1 MRSFYAAGA
10 PPMLRLAAAAQ
21 ALEAAGLVAA
31 AGFQVAEV
39 ASGHAYQKSSGI
51 GLAVLELITAALLA
65 WIASAIA
72 RMRPWGRTPGV
83 MTQICVALLAL
94 VLLQGGQY
102 AWGVPALVLA
112 VFGLA
117 GLFHPASLRALRR
130 PAPAPEPSPLSKPV
144 PPKKPAPKKPAPKKP
159 APKKPAPKKQ
169 AAAGSKRK

>member
-10 PPMLRLAAAAQ
+10 PPMLRLTAAAQ
-21 ALEAAGLVAA
+21 AVEAAGLVVA
-31 AGFQVAEV
+31 AGFQAAEV
-39 ASGHAYQKSSGI
+39 ASGHAYQTSSGI
-51 GLAVLELITAALLA
+51 GLAVLEVITAALLA

-112 VFGLA
+112 VFGLT
-117 GLFHPASLRALRR
+117 GLFHPASVRALRR
-130 PAPAPEPSPLSKPV
+130 PDPAEKAPSAQAPARPASPKNPRQA
-144 PPKKPAPKKPAPKKP
+144 PPKRAEPARKTP
-159 APKKPAPKKQ
+159 
-169 AAAGSKRK
+169 AGSKRRN